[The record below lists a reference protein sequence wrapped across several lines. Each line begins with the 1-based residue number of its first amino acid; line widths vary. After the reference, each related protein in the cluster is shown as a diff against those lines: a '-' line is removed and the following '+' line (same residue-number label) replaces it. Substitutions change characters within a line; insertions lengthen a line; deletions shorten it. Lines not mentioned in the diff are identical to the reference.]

1 MWKKYAGY
9 LKQILPL
16 MKNSL
21 LPVLLLGTALGAY
34 FMLAPF
40 GEEAQRFLHVGFFL
54 SCAAS
59 AGILIYFNRNR
70 PLFFVLVLLIAY
82 CLINYLKFAHGIIY
96 NLTADYY
103 NLCFLTAVCFLFF
116 YFLPNRPLFSFDTV
130 NFLIVVFAALAL
142 GEQLGRYRV
151 GIDFSAFFCNG
162 CGLQTFG
169 LALFLSVLIIMLVHS
184 SIRDEILT
192 TSLFFATVSVMLGFY
207 LSDRPSPLA
216 LFFFTAALT
225 VLCGI
230 IHSLLY
236 AARKDVVTGLDN
248 GNSFIRAQAS
258 LPLKYGLGIV
268 CIDDY
273 KHLAQIFKKS
283 GIDEIVVMI
292 AKKICELEP
301 DAHVY
306 RCGADE
312 FIVIFPAAEKV
323 HRLPASTTSAAP
335 SPLPNFF

>member
-142 GEQLGRYRV
+142 GEQLGHYHI

-258 LPLKYGLGIV
+258 LPLKYGLGII

-292 AKKICELEP
+292 AKRSASWNP
-301 DAHVY
+301 TPT
-306 RCGADE
+306 
-312 FIVIFPAAEKV
+312 FTAAAPTNSSSSSRRRKKA